1 MEYFSLLN
9 SLTSSNS
16 FICIFWVTRQRYAL
30 MKIKENTPEEIYM
43 LSQRIKLQT
52 LKFMHPIRQREGHF
66 KAKFLKLYYGQM

>member
-1 MEYFSLLN
+1 
-9 SLTSSNS
+9 
-16 FICIFWVTRQRYAL
+16 

-52 LKFMHPIRQREGHF
+52 LKFMHPIRQRKGHF